1 MCSKG
6 FHLGLIALCALV
18 TLSAIPAKADDKSV
32 LRELKEDIATKKQ
45 DKKSDAAQTGLSD
58 TNGVDE
64 EATSNYIE
72 NAHNEL
78 EARILYELI
87 RAPFW
92 IPMVIVNDGHEH
104 PILWAPYPY
113 ANRYRG
119 FASHEEKEGFRDFHL
134 RLSTEGSWRNDNL
147 MHAGF
152 NMAFAASSRLELVAD
167 YKLYIDG
174 FGAKAEKLNAANL
187 DLNFLFAVGPHG
199 QFRIGLGYIGLY
211 EKATR
216 TSGFHFTYG
225 FDLFIHRP
233 IVLSVLTS
241 MGTYLNADLGSA
253 KVRTTLGALYRNMEF
268 FVGYDGHRIGAN
280 SISGP
285 VAGLRLYF

>member
-1 MCSKG
+1 MCSKR
-6 FHLGLIALCALV
+6 FNIGLIALCALV
-18 TLSAIPAKADDKSV
+18 PLTTIQAKADGKSV
-32 LRELKEDIATKKQ
+32 LQELKEEITKKKE
-45 DKKSDAAQTGLSD
+45 DRKSDTVQIGLGD
-58 TNGVDE
+58 AHGVEE
-64 EATSNYIE
+64 EAAVNYIE
-72 NAHNEL
+72 NTNNEL

-92 IPMVIVNDGHEH
+92 IPLVIVGDSYMH

-152 NMAFAASSRLELVAD
+152 NMAFAASSRFELIAD
-167 YKLYIDG
+167 YKLYVDG

-241 MGTYLNADLGSA
+241 MGAYLNADLHST
-253 KVRTTLGALYRNMEF
+253 KVRATLGALYRNMEF
-268 FVGYDGHRIGAN
+268 FVGYDGHRIGAK